1 MQQIRITRTADL
13 NGVLSFLKARYPLLS
28 EAEIIKMALSKQYY
42 QEAEGRD
49 MGRAYLQDPTKRFTK
64 SEWKKKFAVFEQI
77 RERMNPNDEE
87 RLDKAIERA
96 IRDVRSEKPHT
107 YGESV
112 S

>member
-13 NGVLSFLKARYPLLS
+13 NGVLSFLKERYPLLS

-42 QEAEGRD
+42 QEAQGGHMELE
-49 MGRAYLQDPTKRFTK
+49 YLKDPTKHFTK
-64 SEWKKKFAVFEQI
+64 EGWKKKFAVFEQI
-77 RERMNPNDEE
+77 RERISSQDEQH
-87 RLDKAIERA
+87 LDEGIERA
-96 IRDVRSEKPHT
+96 IREVRTEKSQA

>member
-1 MQQIRITRTADL
+1 MGYI
-13 NGVLSFLKARYPLLS
+13 S
-28 EAEIIKMALSKQYY
+28 QYY

-49 MGRAYLQDPTKRFTK
+49 TGREYLQDPTKHYTK

-77 RERMNPNDEE
+77 RERISPQDEE
-87 RLDKAIERA
+87 RLDQAIERA
-96 IRDVRSEKPHT
+96 IRDVRSEKPQA